1 MTDTN
6 SARGAPAWWNSL
18 GRRSAF
24 IAGYVEAM
32 FFTWPDDDG
41 DSPASVGDLAPE
53 TLARIFRDC
62 RHFQQRSRSTLAA
75 ACILHD
81 YSLEQAGRDFWF
93 ARNGYGVGYRDRDL
107 GDLGDRLTR
116 IAGRF
121 GEVYPYRGDDG
132 RMYLA

>member
-1 MTDTN
+1 MTNTVQE
-6 SARGAPAWWNSL
+6 RGAPAWWNSL
-18 GRRSAF
+18 ERRSAF

-41 DSPASVGDLAPE
+41 DSPANVGDLAPE

-62 RHFQQRSRSTLAA
+62 RHFQQRSKATLTAVRA
-75 ACILHD
+75 LYGYD
-81 YSLEQAGRDFWF
+81 SQQAGRDFWF
-93 ARNGYGVGYRDRDL
+93 TRNGYGVGYWDRGL

-121 GEVYPYRGDDG
+121 GTVDPYRGDDG
-132 RMYLA
+132 RVYMA